1 LPARAPPPQPLYPIV
16 PRFPPPPP
24 PPPPPPLSLN
34 VQHQRK
40 GYGRFL
46 IAMSYELSRKEGR
59 VGTPERPLSDLGKLS
74 YRSFWRDTI
83 LDLLAE
89 TTLNKT
95 GSLSVNDI
103 RAHTMIKSE
112 DIIATLQVSFMS
124 PSSLPCIS
132 PPPPSPASADSHNRL
147 PSELEPDQV
156 LQAAAPDLRHAPNH
170 RGAPSQAA
178 QHQGPGP
185 GPEQAALGAAAHY
198 GQEPEMKGQN
208 KNKNRKSGRENVVGI
223 APETLCAAR
232 VAVVH
237 MCPVRLQPSEML
249 QR

>member
-1 LPARAPPPQPLYPIV
+1 MHRDERGCQLVGYFSKEKDSPQDHNLACIMTMPQVCGTSLMLPRPPFASVTP
-16 PRFPPPPP
+16 
-24 PPPPPPLSLN
+24 SL
-34 VQHQRK
+34 QHQRK

-112 DIIATLQVSFMS
+112 DIIATLQVPNSLPPLP
-124 PSSLPCIS
+124 PSSPPTLSLP
-132 PPPPSPASADSHNRL
+132 PL
-147 PSELEPDQV
+147 PQPFSGCLIFIRDQALTRAVLAELEPDQV
-156 LQAAAPDLRHAPNH
+156 LQATALDLRHSSN
-170 RGAPSQAA
+170 
-178 QHQGPGP
+178 
-185 GPEQAALGAAAHY
+185 Y
-198 GQEPEMKGQN
+198 
-208 KNKNRKSGRENVVGI
+208 
-223 APETLCAAR
+223 C
-232 VAVVH
+232 
-237 MCPVRLQPSEML
+237 
-249 QR
+249 

>member
-1 LPARAPPPQPLYPIV
+1 L
-16 PRFPPPPP
+16 
-24 PPPPPPLSLN
+24 
-34 VQHQRK
+34 QHQRK

-112 DIIATLQVSFMS
+112 DIIATLQVRCC
-124 PSSLPCIS
+124 P
-132 PPPPSPASADSHNRL
+132 PASLQHSPLCPAQSLNLIKYYKQQHLIYVTPQIIAEHQAKRRSSKGPL
-147 PSELEPDQV
+147 LDQSK
-156 LQAAAPDLRHAPNH
+156 LHWAPPLTMAK
-170 RGAPSQAA
+170 S
-178 QHQGPGP
+178 
-185 GPEQAALGAAAHY
+185 
-198 GQEPEMKGQN
+198 
-208 KNKNRKSGRENVVGI
+208 RK
-223 APETLCAAR
+223 
-232 VAVVH
+232 
-237 MCPVRLQPSEML
+237 
-249 QR
+249 

>member
-1 LPARAPPPQPLYPIV
+1 M
-16 PRFPPPPP
+16 
-24 PPPPPPLSLN
+24 
-34 VQHQRK
+34 QHQRK

-112 DIIATLQVSFMS
+112 DIITTLQVSYLS

-132 PPPPSPASADSHNRL
+132 RFS
-147 PSELEPDQV
+147 
-156 LQAAAPDLRHAPNH
+156 
-170 RGAPSQAA
+170 
-178 QHQGPGP
+178 
-185 GPEQAALGAAAHY
+185 
-198 GQEPEMKGQN
+198 
-208 KNKNRKSGRENVVGI
+208 
-223 APETLCAAR
+223 
-232 VAVVH
+232 
-237 MCPVRLQPSEML
+237 QPSAL
-249 QR
+249 RA